1 MSLRDLG
8 QRVGGSCSPF
18 SLSASPGKAPS
29 MPSMPGTRGAVD
41 GRTIGK

>member
-29 MPSMPGTRGAVD
+29 MPGTRGAVD